1 MRTARLRL
9 HDLSSAR
16 SLFHPTI
23 FLHIVSSY
31 YLPMYS
37 CHSHLAWFADPGQPQ
52 VNPILRLLDLIYEA
66 RFNQGSDAPLRNMT
80 SMALWGLTSS
90 WRPFVLR
97 TESLP
102 LIEKFLVVDVP
113 VCSIYISGIT
123 FITFHPSAWHIAN
136 VSLTWSPNA
145 PRPEKMP
152 RPNLRSSNLIAP
164 RFWSHFFVAS
174 TFSQLFVL
182 KLFVGGSV
190 AFISTTTSSIY
201 VNFWFLSPTFI
212 WNKLAKLGD
221 AIAISKSETLNHSL
235 TDPLTDRVGARRC
248 YYI

>member
-1 MRTARLRL
+1 MLIFVYYLPGAPAGERRVWIWSGRSDKLLSVPHSGENWIFSNKVFSLLISLSQGDSRVNMRTARLRL

-16 SLFHPTI
+16 SLFHTTI

-52 VNPILRLLDLIYEA
+52 VNPILRQLDLISHRITPINWEI
-66 RFNQGSDAPLRNMT
+66 
-80 SMALWGLTSS
+80 SS
-90 WRPFVLR
+90 CGCACVQ
-97 TESLP
+97 S
-102 LIEKFLVVDVP
+102 K
-113 VCSIYISGIT
+113 SGIT

-174 TFSQLFVL
+174 TFSQLFYWNHLLEVQL
-182 KLFVGGSV
+182 HSFQQQQARYMLTFG
-190 AFISTTTSSIY
+190 FFHPISFETSSQ
-201 VNFWFLSPTFI
+201 S
-212 WNKLAKLGD
+212 
-221 AIAISKSETLNHSL
+221 SEM
-235 TDPLTDRVGARRC
+235 R
-248 YYI
+248 